1 MTSTVPRCAR
11 MVALCPVARSPGLR
25 SPGLRRPGLRR
36 PGLRR
41 FARISLLCACV
52 VTISACG
59 VLTRVLPSAGPT
71 RSQILAGSVQRQGD
85 AFVVEVNQR
94 VTAATSLVPAL
105 GFPLALLNAGM
116 SDTDI
121 IRPGDTVT
129 LTVFENVTDGLL
141 AGEAS
146 NAAQLS
152 ELQVDNSGFIFIPYA
167 GRIRAAGN
175 TPEQLR
181 DIITRNLDEQTPDP
195 QVIVS
200 RNPGNG
206 ATVVVSGDITGEG
219 IYPIETP
226 TRTLSGMLAAAGGPS
241 VPDEITRVTVIRGGQ
256 SGTVWYQDIFRDPGS
271 DIALRADDRILLEQD
286 SRRFTALG
294 ATGAQTIVP
303 FENQVIS
310 AIDAIASVGGLN
322 PSLADPTGVF
332 VLRNEPEELARLVL
346 GRDDIVGTQRMIYV
360 LNLTAPT
367 GMFEARDF
375 VIRDGD
381 TVYVT
386 SAPITQFNSAIAA
399 LTGTLGSV
407 VTAGDALS
415 GGSSN

>member
-1 MTSTVPRCAR
+1 MTSTVPRFAR
-11 MVALCPVARSPGLR
+11 LVAL
-25 SPGLRRPGLRR
+25 
-36 PGLRR
+36 
-41 FARISLLCACV
+41 FTCV
-52 VTISACG
+52 VAVSACD

-71 RSQILAGSVQRQGD
+71 RSQIFAGSVQRQGD

-105 GFPLALLNAGM
+105 GFPPSLINAGT
-116 SDTDI
+116 SNTDI
-121 IRPGDTVT
+121 IAPGDTVT

-141 AGEAS
+141 AGELS
-146 NAAQLS
+146 NAAQLT
-152 ELQVDNSGFIFIPYA
+152 ELQVDSSGFIFIPYA

-181 DIITRNLDEQTPDP
+181 ELITRNLDEQTPDP

-200 RNPGNG
+200 RDPGNG
-206 ATVVVSGDITGEG
+206 ATVVVSGDVSGEG
-219 IYPIETP
+219 IYPIERP
-226 TRTLSGMLAAAGGPS
+226 TRNLSGMLAAAGGTA
-241 VPDEITRVTVIRGGQ
+241 VEAEITRVTVIRGGQ
-256 SGTVWYQDIFRDPGS
+256 SGTVWYQDIFRDPAT
-271 DIALRADDRILLEQD
+271 DIALRSGDRILLEED

-303 FENQVIS
+303 FKSQVLS

-360 LNLTAPT
+360 LDLTAPT

-399 LTGTLGSV
+399 LTGTLASV
-407 VTAGDALS
+407 ATAGDAF
-415 GGSSN
+415 